1 MVGDEISVAGVLEE
15 LAGGVN
21 GGVIEGA
28 FAGAGR
34 PSSGSEVAW
43 ASRLA
48 GPRVWWG
55 SLEDRLEDCDAIL

>member
-1 MVGDEISVAGVLEE
+1 MVGDEISVAGELEG

-34 PSSGSEVAW
+34 PSSGSEA
-43 ASRLA
+43 ARESRLA
-48 GPRVWWG
+48 GPRV
-55 SLEDRLEDCDAIL
+55 